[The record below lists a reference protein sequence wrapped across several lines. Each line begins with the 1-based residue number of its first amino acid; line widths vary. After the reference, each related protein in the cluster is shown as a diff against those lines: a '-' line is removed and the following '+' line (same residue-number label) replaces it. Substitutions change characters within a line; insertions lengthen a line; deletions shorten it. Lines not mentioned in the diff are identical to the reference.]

1 MNEHSFIL
9 PLSFENVV
17 CITSSMSR
25 WKLCWTKLE
34 WNVRWLS
41 LHTLA
46 MPGFAF
52 YIKKKLY
59 LFFVLPSYLYTVV
72 HCREL
77 VSSCDVSI
85 YGGVVTVSG
94 ALRMS
99 LSLLVNLIS
108 PTLRGR
114 RFAWGAERTEQ
125 SDGLGSYSPKI
136 SNWDGEDFYSHYE
149 CDVETPQDDRC
160 LAEVDMGC
168 IAHCFTIR
176 GRHSLK
182 RLRQTTINITIK
194 EGGVFSKNWKTFEYF
209 KMCLDQDLAGY
220 VYCQKCEQQFSIE
233 KFMVGGNSEPCQRQ
247 NDG

>member
-1 MNEHSFIL
+1 
-9 PLSFENVV
+9 
-17 CITSSMSR
+17 
-25 WKLCWTKLE
+25 
-34 WNVRWLS
+34 
-41 LHTLA
+41 

-52 YIKKKLY
+52 YILRKIISL
-59 LFFVLPSYLYTVV
+59 LCFAFIFVHSCTVV

-77 VSSCDVSI
+77 VSSCDVSN

-94 ALRMS
+94 ALKMS

-125 SDGLGSYSPKI
+125 SDGLGSDSPKI

-168 IAHCFTIR
+168 IAPCFTIR

-182 RLRQTTINITIK
+182 KLRQTTINITIK
-194 EGGVFSKNWKTFEYF
+194 EHFLKRDW
-209 KMCLDQDLAGY
+209 
-220 VYCQKCEQQFSIE
+220 
-233 KFMVGGNSEPCQRQ
+233 
-247 NDG
+247 